1 MPEKTSICPKT
12 GRAVVRGARGVAL
25 LGGFT
30 ALVWYV
36 LRVGP
41 KPSRA
46 LYPCQRVAAP
56 LAWGFL
62 AYVAGLLLS
71 AGLVRRARGY
81 LGQAR
86 YGLAALCALA
96 AVGAGLATLD
106 GTAPAAGAAPPWTPT
121 DAPNSPI
128 GVARGIHPGRVVW
141 VRDPSAT
148 SWNGRTG
155 HWWDPDATDQRR
167 VDAMLAA
174 SLRNL
179 TGEDDERAAWRALFA
194 SFNGTRGRGA
204 RGYQPGE
211 GIAIKINQNTA
222 RDGHAR
228 NGNPGNENSINGNP
242 HLILA
247 LLRQLVR
254 VAGVAESD
262 IYVYDISRYIP
273 DNIFVPCHREFPRV
287 HFVEV
292 DKGGGEGREAV
303 PPEREWVKDAVTYS
317 NPGRG
322 LGRSLPPFLVDAAYL
337 INMSIMK
344 NHGDTGPTLLAK
356 NHFGTVHG
364 LNHGAIAP
372 KRMGE
377 SNPMVDL
384 AAHKDV
390 GGKTVLFMIDT
401 LYGADGPD
409 ATPRKWKLAPF
420 GTPAQPGWPSSLFV
434 SQDGIALESVGFD
447 FVNAE
452 WGCDPFTDNYLHE
465 AALADDPPSGFRYG
479 PVSLG
484 VHEHWNNAADQQ
496 YSRDLG
502 KGRGIE
508 LKRVFFPEAPARVR
522 VTPADRVV
530 KLEWTPTAGTTGYT
544 VLRADR
550 PDAPYDVRAQSAE
563 ARFTDTEVRNGTSYR
578 YAIAGRNG
586 LGESA
591 PSAAVVARP
600 GRFVAAVNCGGGA
613 DGQFMAD
620 TNFVDGGVGNPTK
633 EAIDTAGVE
642 APAPESVYQTERN
655 GQFTYRFGGLA
666 PGTRYLVRL
675 HMAETYFREPG
686 KRVFHVDINGT
697 RVMSD
702 VDLVAL
708 TGGRDKALMREFRL
722 GPKSDGQIE
731 ILFSRVENNASCS
744 GIEVLVAE

>member
-1 MPEKTSICPKT
+1 MKHHVVCPKS
-12 GRAVVRGARGVAL
+12 GRSIPRLARSAWLVA
-25 LGGFT
+25 GFS

-36 LRVGP
+36 LRVGT

-46 LYPCQRVAAP
+46 SYPCQRVAGP
-56 LAWGFL
+56 VAWSFL
-62 AYVAGLLLS
+62 AYAGGMLATAGLF
-71 AGLVRRARGY
+71 RRARGY
-81 LGQAR
+81 LWQAR
-86 YGLAALCALA
+86 YGLALACALA
-96 AVGAGLATLD
+96 ALTGAVLLVDRGSPVAR
-106 GTAPAAGAAPPWTPT
+106 AAPTWTPT
-121 DAPNSPI
+121 DPPNKPI

-141 VRDPSAT
+141 VRDPSAAR
-148 SWNGRTG
+148 WNGTTG
-155 HWWDPDATDQRR
+155 HWWDPDATDQAR

-174 SLRNL
+174 SLQNL
-179 TGEDDERAAWRALFA
+179 AGQAKTADAWHALFA
-194 SFNGTRGRGA
+194 SFNAAHGRGS
-204 RGYQPGE
+204 RGYQSGE
-211 GIAIKINQNTA
+211 KIAIKINQNTA
-222 RDGHAR
+222 RDGHAL
-228 NGNPGNENSINGNP
+228 NGNPRNENSINGNP

-247 LLRQLVR
+247 MLRQLVR
-254 VAGVAESD
+254 VVGVAQSD

-273 DNIFVPCHREFPRV
+273 DNIFVPCHREFPQV
-287 HFVEV
+287 HFLEV

-303 PPEREWVKDAVTYS
+303 PQERDWVKDAVTYS
-317 NPGRG
+317 NPSRG
-322 LGRSLPPFLVDAAYL
+322 LGRSLPPFLVESAYL

-390 GGKTVLFMIDT
+390 GEKTVLFMIDT

-409 ATPRKWKLAPF
+409 ASPRKWKLAPF
-420 GTPAQPGWPSSLFV
+420 GTPEEPGWPSSLFV
-434 SQDGIALESVGFD
+434 SQDGIAIESVGFD

-465 AALADDPPSGFRYG
+465 AALADNPPSGFRYG

-484 VHEHWNNAADQQ
+484 VHEHWNNAADKR

-502 KGRGIE
+502 AGRGIE
-508 LKRVFFPEAPARVR
+508 LKRVFFPAAPAAIRVKPAYGR
-522 VTPADRVV
+522 VA
-530 KLEWTPTAGTTGYT
+530 LEWDPTEGTTGYA
-544 VLRADR
+544 VLRAEDR
-550 PDAPYDVRAQSAE
+550 AAPYAVV
-563 ARFTDTEVRNGTSYR
+563 ARTADAAYTDATARNGVSYR
-578 YAIAGRNG
+578 YAIAALNN

-591 PSAAVVARP
+591 PSAAVFARP
-600 GRFVAAVNCGGGA
+600 GHFVAAVNCGGRA
-613 DGQFMAD
+613 AGQFASD
-620 TNFVDGGVGNPTK
+620 AHFVDGGVGNPTK
-633 EAIDTAGVE
+633 EAIDTTGVE
-642 APAPESVYQTERN
+642 APAPQAVYQTERN
-655 GQFTYRFGGLA
+655 GQFRYQFDGLKA
-666 PGTRYLVRL
+666 GAKYLVRL

-708 TGGRDKALMREFRL
+708 TGGRDKALVREFRV
-722 GPKSDGQIE
+722 GPKADGRIDV
-731 ILFSRVENNASCS
+731 FFARVENNASCS
-744 GIEVLVAE
+744 GIEVLAEE